1 MQQAHEAVTRIK
13 APDGEFQPS
22 VEVFLHISTDK
33 LALVNIDNN
42 ESIIEHPLRTIS
54 YIADIANII
63 VIMARRIPAFNG
75 ESGVGGHPNGS
86 ASAGGGCRGTSSGGS
101 DSPDLGSGSHSNNT
115 DQQNYQDSSSQYM
128 DDSVSLSSF
137 DAPSKSICRNFE
149 ILNAFEASNLNYF
162 AKAELI

>member
-33 LALVNIDNN
+33 LALVNLDNN

-75 ESGVGGHPNGS
+75 NNNTGAATGNNPGGRGTGAA
-86 ASAGGGCRGTSSGGS
+86 ASAGS
-101 DSPDLGSGSHSNNT
+101 DSPDLGNGSHSNNA
-115 DQQNYQDSSSQYM
+115 DQNYPDSSQYL
-128 DDSVSLSSF
+128 DDSVCTILKSLT
-137 DAPSKSICRNFE
+137 
-149 ILNAFEASNLNYF
+149 
-162 AKAELI
+162 

>member
-33 LALVNIDNN
+33 LALVNLDNN

-63 VIMARRIPAFNG
+63 VIMARRIPAFNRNNNTGAATGNNPG
-75 ESGVGGHPNGS
+75 E
-86 ASAGGGCRGTSSGGS
+86 RGTGAGAYVGS
-101 DSPDLGSGSHSNNT
+101 DSPDLGNGSHSNNA
-115 DQQNYQDSSSQYM
+115 DQNYPDSSQYL
-128 DDSVSLSSF
+128 DDSVCTISEIINLSF
-137 DAPSKSICRNFE
+137 
-149 ILNAFEASNLNYF
+149 LT
-162 AKAELI
+162 